1 MSKTI
6 IGINVGEMNSSACLV
21 RNSVVLAGCPEERF
35 NRQKLTKQFPHGAF
49 DYCLGVAGV
58 ELNQLD
64 AIAQGWNPGA
74 AWQKFNPMVSSSR
87 SNREAY
93 FYSTPDNLY
102 QHSIRTPGDW
112 IRMESPIGAN
122 MPPIYYVQH
131 HRCHAANAFLLSPFE
146 NAAILTCDYQ
156 GEFECTTFAIGQGNN
171 IKILQTQSLPHSLG
185 MLYAAITEL
194 LGYKPDSDE
203 WKVMAL
209 SALDT
214 SIHGKKL
221 YERLRSTFKLLD
233 GGILELDQSFYK
245 GFFVGQPNLYTP
257 KLVELLGGRVGQR
270 GEIAD
275 EWHFAVAFAMQA
287 AAEEIATHF
296 LRHLHSITGLRSLAV
311 AGGFFMNSV
320 FNGKILDRTP
330 FQEIYVPYAPTDA
343 GNSIGAALYVNH
355 CIFDEPR
362 YFGPNPS
369 QIGPT
374 YGADVAEV
382 ALKRRGIRYRKLENP
397 ARDIAE
403 LLAAGYVVAIMEG
416 AAEFGDR
423 ALGHRSILGDPRS
436 PMIKDRINSAIKYRE
451 AYRPF
456 APAVLAERVADIFDV
471 APNFNCHYMEKVVHI
486 RDAWQKRLPGVTH
499 ADGSGRVQTVDRA
512 TSPHFYDLIVEF
524 EKITGVPV
532 LLNTSFNVNDEPIVL
547 TPDDALSTFYNSGI
561 PYLVINGFL
570 VEK

>member
-6 IGINVGEMNSSACLV
+6 VGINAGEINSSACLV
-21 RNSVVLAGCPEERF
+21 RDGVVLAGCPEERF
-35 NRQKLTKQFPHGAF
+35 NRQKLTKQFPHAAI

-74 AWQKFNPMVSSSR
+74 AWQKFNPIVSR
-87 SNREAY
+87 SRSGRESY

-102 QHSIRTPGDW
+102 QHSPRTPGDW
-112 IRMESPIGAN
+112 ICMESPSGAN

-131 HRCHAANAFLLSPFE
+131 HRCHAANAFFLSSFE
-146 NAAILTCDYQ
+146 DAAILTCDYQ
-156 GEFECTTFAIGQGNN
+156 GEFECTTFAIGQRNN
-171 IKILQTQSLPHSLG
+171 IKVLQTQSLPHSLG

-209 SALDT
+209 SALG
-214 SIHGKKL
+214 SSAEGRVL
-221 YERLRSTFKLLD
+221 CERLRSTFSLLD
-233 GGILELDQSFYK
+233 DGVLELDQSFYK

-257 KLVELLGGRVGQR
+257 RLVELFGGRVGQK

-287 AAEEIATHF
+287 VAEEIATHF
-296 LRHLHSITGLRSLAV
+296 LCHLHSITGLRSLAV

-330 FQEIYVPYAPTDA
+330 FREIYVPYAPTDA

-355 CIFDEPR
+355 CIFNEPR
-362 YFGPNPS
+362 YLGRNAS

-374 YGADVAEV
+374 FGVDITEA
-382 ALKRRGIRYRKLENP
+382 ALKRRGIRYRKLGNP
-397 ARDIAE
+397 ARDTAE
-403 LLAAGYVVAIMEG
+403 LLAAGHVVAIMEG

-436 PMIKDRINSAIKYRE
+436 PIIKDLINSAIKYRE
-451 AYRPF
+451 SYRPF
-456 APAVLAERVADIFDV
+456 APAVLAERVADIFEVVPSFSCD
-471 APNFNCHYMEKVVHI
+471 YMEKVVYI
-486 RDAWQKRLPGVTH
+486 REEWQKRLPGVTH

-532 LLNTSFNVNDEPIVL
+532 LLNTSFNVNGEPIVL
-547 TPDDALSTFYNSGI
+547 TPDDAISTFFNSGI
-561 PYLVINGFL
+561 PFLVVNGLL

>member
-6 IGINVGEMNSSACLV
+6 IGINAGEINSSSCLV
-21 RNSVVLAGCPEERF
+21 RNGVVLAGCPEERF
-35 NRQKLTKQFPHGAF
+35 NRQKLTKQFPHGAL

-64 AIAQGWNPGA
+64 AIAQGWHPGA
-74 AWQKFNPMVSSSR
+74 AWQKFNPMVYSSR

-102 QHSIRTPGDW
+102 QHSPRTPGDW
-112 IRMESPIGAN
+112 IRMESPSGAN
-122 MPPIYYVQH
+122 MPPVYYVQH
-131 HRCHAANAFLLSPFE
+131 HRCHAANAFFLSPFE
-146 NAAILTCDYQ
+146 DAAILTCDYQ

-171 IKILQTQSLPHSLG
+171 IKVLQTQSLPHSLG

-209 SALDT
+209 SALD
-214 SIHGKKL
+214 SFAQGKKL

-233 GGILELDQSFYK
+233 GGVLELDQSFYK

-257 KLVELLGGRVGQR
+257 KLVELLGSRVGQR
-270 GEIAD
+270 GETAV
-275 EWHFAVAFAMQA
+275 EWHFGVAFAMQA

-296 LRHLHSITGLRSLAV
+296 LCHLHSITRARSLAV

-320 FNGKILDRTP
+320 FNGKIIDRTP

-355 CIFDEPR
+355 CIFNEPR
-362 YFGPNPS
+362 HFGRNSS

-374 YGADVAEV
+374 YGADVAEA
-382 ALKRRGIRYRKLENP
+382 ALKRRSIRYLKLENP
-397 ARDIAE
+397 ARNTAE
-403 LLAAGYVVAIMEG
+403 LLAAGHVVAIMEG

-423 ALGHRSILGDPRS
+423 ALGHRSILADPRS
-436 PMIKDRINSAIKYRE
+436 SVIKDRINSAIKYRE

-471 APNFNCHYMEKVVHI
+471 APSFRCPYMEKVVHI
-486 RDAWQKRLPGVTH
+486 RDAWQKRLLGVTH
-499 ADGSGRVQTVDRA
+499 ADGSGRVQTVDRT
-512 TSPHFYDLIVEF
+512 TSPHFYDLIAEF
-524 EKITGVPV
+524 EKITGIPV
-532 LLNTSFNVNDEPIVL
+532 LLNTSFNVNGEPIVL
-547 TPDDALSTFYNSGI
+547 TPDDAVSTFFNSGI
-561 PYLVINGFL
+561 PYLVIDGLL